1 MRKVSSTTFRK
12 GDDSKM
18 IYFLNESSDSII
30 SQAKIQKKKL
40 QSMKDQL
47 DLLLSK
53 KIRLDNE
60 IKILRKSIKD
70 KSKKFQL
77 SLKTSINLEAFDPV
91 DHEPTRES
99 NQLLTESFSEAEL
112 QVFRDFD
119 ILLREIEC
127 LEREILRE
135 VNE

>member
-1 MRKVSSTTFRK
+1 
-12 GDDSKM
+12 M
-18 IYFLNESSDSII
+18 IYFLKESSDSII

-53 KIRLDNE
+53 RIRLDNE

-77 SLKTSINLEAFDPV
+77 SLKSSINLEAFDPV
-91 DHEPTRES
+91 DHEPTTES
-99 NQLLTESFSEAEL
+99 NQLLIESFSEAEL
-112 QVFRDFD
+112 QVLRDFD
-119 ILLREIEC
+119 LLLREIDD

-135 VNE
+135 VK